1 MSKIFISYKQKDKDT
16 VLPIVKAIKQET
28 GMDCWIDQ
36 HISLKDAAVEVLETA
51 GVSTV
56 ASYMLNPIVG
66 AGIVGYKLWSKL
78 SSGGKQSEEEM
89 LDSIIAGL
97 NAQYGI
103 HIHRQDAGSPG
114 HTVVL
119 EC

>member
-1 MSKIFISYKQKDKDT
+1 MADIMAALGKDGK
-16 VLPIVKAIKQET
+16 E
-28 GMDCWIDQ
+28 Q